1 MIDVYICEDNE
12 KQRNYLKSQIENFIT
27 FKQLDMQI
35 TTVTDKASVIL
46 STAREA
52 SNCGLYF
59 LDIDLNTPETNGFPA
74 CTEHPKGRTEM
85 LYRFCH
91 IPYRTELLYVSV

>member
-27 FKQLDMQI
+27 FEQLDMQI

-59 LDIDLNTPETNGFPA
+59 LDIDLNTPETNGFLLA
-74 CTEHPKGRTEM
+74 QM

>member
-1 MIDVYICEDNE
+1 MFICEDNE

-27 FKQLDMQI
+27 FEQLDMQI

-59 LDIDLNTPETNGFPA
+59 LDIDLNTPETNGFLLA
-74 CTEHPKGRTEM
+74 LEHPKGRTEM
-85 LYRFCH
+85 LFIVFVH
-91 IPYRTELLYVSV
+91 PYRTELLYVSV

>member
-27 FKQLDMQI
+27 FEQLDMQI

-52 SNCGLYF
+52 SNCGL
-59 LDIDLNTPETNGFPA
+59 
-74 CTEHPKGRTEM
+74 
-85 LYRFCH
+85 
-91 IPYRTELLYVSV
+91 